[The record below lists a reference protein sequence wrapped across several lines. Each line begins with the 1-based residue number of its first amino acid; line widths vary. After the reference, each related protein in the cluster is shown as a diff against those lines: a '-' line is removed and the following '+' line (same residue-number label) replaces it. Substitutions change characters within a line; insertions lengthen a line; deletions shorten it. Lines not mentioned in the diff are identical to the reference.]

1 MKIKDILTEA
11 KISDEEMMRI
21 MNQIAG
27 PEAQGGQYDIVTG
40 NANKNKKLTAFGKY
54 QIIMSTWNGM
64 KANLQNGTYDKL
76 GIKIDPDV
84 RKAILAMPVFKNRED
99 YWKALGQGNMTSFH
113 EKLQDTAALLLGQEN
128 AANMVA
134 RGVPVNTSNM
144 YMYHFLG
151 PKVANVVA
159 VALENDMPM
168 TMKQAYEAAYADN
181 PAEGRRKYED
191 DKKNNPGYIADD
203 NATIQSTQTAMN
215 TALSGWSGASNE
227 QLTAS
232 IEQDRGFVDKALGLF
247 GADEESRD
255 KVAGSSLSQI
265 WKNIRG
271 VVTGDYGDDE
281 EVKPGGTVSAQPE
294 KGSTDDRDDYRGSG
308 NPMSAEIERLRKATA
323 NQKQNKADADARAD
337 AINAEVGGAS
347 NVNDLAKAN
356 NIKDANK
363 IQVGQKIT
371 MPDGSTYTVKSG
383 DTLSKIT
390 KDFNA
395 RIDQARQ
402 DTIQQTVSIIQN
414 PEKHDPETVE
424 LAKAEL
430 ADEYA
435 DLADAFGPVDDKNN
449 NDPESYIEP
458 DGTTKNDKQDIPP
471 GPDQTVDVQP
481 DTTNIDP
488 NQVNYIEPDQT
499 VDVQPDT
506 AKIDPNQVNYI
517 GPPSS
522 SGSDQLPD
530 VSVQPDTTRID
541 PNKINYIE
549 PEKTVNVQ
557 PNANVSVQP
566 DKKTSS
572 TQPDDYAG
580 IKDDEWEYLNGK
592 SKAERGVATTKESR
606 DKYLNYIGILE
617 SKMKSNE
624 FLKEAGAFDTSA
636 MANAQTSANKVAVQN
651 KPAAPVKTAMADPRG
666 TVTMGQGPKP
676 AVSAQPAAGGNKF
689 DSKSGGAVAA
699 FGAKTG
705 PNSGGSVSA
714 QPATKMP
721 ARGQGGY
728 SQGGQITPPAKTA
741 TVRGQGGYGQG
752 IATAPPQRGT
762 VSTQPKKDLQ
772 TIARSTAAPMMAM
785 REDEIEESKK
795 RARKPNI
802 APEPK
807 TNTDQQGLDPE
818 KSGLGLKKPKVN
830 ESDLIDMLRLSGLKK

>member
-1 MKIKDILTEA
+1 MKIKDILNEA

-64 KANLQNGTYDKL
+64 KENLQNGTYDKL

-84 RKAILAMPVFKNRED
+84 RKAILDMPKFEKRED
-99 YWKALGQGNMTSFH
+99 YWKALGQGNMTTFH

-134 RGVPVNTSNM
+134 RRVPVNTSNM

-159 VALENDMPM
+159 VSLENNLPI

-181 PAEGRRKYED
+181 PAEGRRKFED
-191 DKKNNPGYIADD
+191 DKRNNPGYIPDD

-247 GADEESRD
+247 GADEEGRN

-265 WKNIRG
+265 WKNIKG

-281 EVKPGGTVSAQPE
+281 EVKPGGTVSVQPE
-294 KGSTDDRDDYRGSG
+294 KGS
-308 NPMSAEIERLRKATA
+308 
-323 NQKQNKADADARAD
+323 
-337 AINAEVGGAS
+337 
-347 NVNDLAKAN
+347 
-356 NIKDANK
+356 
-363 IQVGQKIT
+363 
-371 MPDGSTYTVKSG
+371 
-383 DTLSKIT
+383 
-390 KDFNA
+390 
-395 RIDQARQ
+395 
-402 DTIQQTVSIIQN
+402 
-414 PEKHDPETVE
+414 
-424 LAKAEL
+424 
-430 ADEYA
+430 ADEYD
-435 DLADAFGPVDDKNN
+435 DLADAFGPVDDKNNN

-481 DTTNIDP
+481 DTTNDTTINP
-488 NQVNYIEPDQT
+488 NQVNYIEPEKT

-541 PNKINYIE
+541 PNKVNYIE
-549 PEKTVNVQ
+549 PTQTVSVQ
-557 PNANVSVQP
+557 PDANVSVQP

-592 SKAERGVATTKESR
+592 SKAERGVTTTKESR
-606 DKYLNYIGILE
+606 NKYLNYIGILE
-617 SKMKSNE
+617 NKMKSNE

-651 KPAAPVKTAMADPRG
+651 KPAAPVRTAMADPRG

-676 AVSAQPAAGGNKF
+676 AVSAQPAAGGNKY
-689 DSKSGGAVAA
+689 DSKSSGAVAA

-705 PNSGGSVSA
+705 PGSGGTVSA
-714 QPATKMP
+714 QPATTGINLGGDIPKASAAPVKTAMADP
-721 ARGQGGY
+721 RQGGMSMGQGPK
-728 SQGGQITPPAKTA
+728 SAVSAQPAA
-741 TVRGQGGYGQG
+741 
-752 IATAPPQRGT
+752 
-762 VSTQPKKDLQ
+762 QPKKDLQ
-772 TIARSTAAPMMAM
+772 TIARNTAAPMMGTNTNNSNNAGW
-785 REDEIEESKK
+785 
-795 RARKPNI
+795 
-802 APEPK
+802 K
-807 TNTDQQGLDPE
+807 TNTSTSVDADGTTTTTTN
-818 KSGLGLKKPKVN
+818 KSRTLTGQDARNAMNQKKAELERRRLGPDGYARRQASRKAASDRAIAANPNFEESVEPDASVLEDILK
-830 ESDLIDMLRLSGLKK
+830 LSGLKK